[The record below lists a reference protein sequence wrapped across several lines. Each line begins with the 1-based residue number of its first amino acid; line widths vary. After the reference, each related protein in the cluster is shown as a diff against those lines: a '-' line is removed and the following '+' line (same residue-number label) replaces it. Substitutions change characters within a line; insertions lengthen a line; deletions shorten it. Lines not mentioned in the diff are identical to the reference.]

1 MTRLL
6 VCDDSEVMLDCLVS
20 VLSPYPGIE
29 IVRTARNGL
38 EAVHST
44 RELLPDVVIMDAQ
57 MPQMDGVEAT
67 RTIKAELP
75 RVGVLLLSVFPDC
88 FEDALAAGADGCMV
102 KDCAPETLSHEVER
116 IRRRLAS
123 PNTHQGDEQW

>member
-20 VLSPYPGIE
+20 VLSPRAGIE
-29 IVRTARNGL
+29 IVGTARDGL
-38 EAVHST
+38 EAVDCT
-44 RELLPDVVIMDAQ
+44 RELLPDVVIMDGQ
-57 MPQMDGVEAT
+57 MPRMNGVEAT

-75 RVGVLLLSVFPDC
+75 WVGVLLLSVFPDC
-88 FEDALAAGADGCMV
+88 FEDAVAAGADGCMV
-102 KDCAPETLSHEVER
+102 KDCAPETLAQEVER

-123 PNTHQGDEQW
+123 ANQHQGGELW